1 MNAIPDAA
9 ASTSVH
15 YTEPMLFST
24 LLHLFLIILAAHG
37 AGQVAR
43 SLGQPRVGA
52 GARPVWL
59 AVPRKRVATAHGIRS
74 ARVDGTFAF

>member
-1 MNAIPDAA
+1 MTAIPDAA

-15 YTEPMLFST
+15 YTDTMLFST
-24 LLHLFLIILAAHG
+24 LIQVILIIFAARS

-59 AVPRKRVATAHGIRS
+59 AVPRKRVATARGIRS
-74 ARVDGTFAF
+74 AGVDRASAF